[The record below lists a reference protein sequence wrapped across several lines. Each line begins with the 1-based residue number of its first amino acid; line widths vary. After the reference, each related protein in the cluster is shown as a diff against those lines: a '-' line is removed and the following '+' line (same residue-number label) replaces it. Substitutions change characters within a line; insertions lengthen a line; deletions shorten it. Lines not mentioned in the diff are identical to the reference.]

1 MTKNGHMKIRLF
13 LLLLVVPSVV
23 AVSQPNQ
30 RLARTPK
37 VTYDW
42 QPGFVSITELTGA
55 IGLSATVSDL
65 SRYYYGITTVAGY
78 QFTRNVKAGLGA
90 GVHVHNEGM
99 LFPLYLDARYSL
111 SAQDVMPFFA
121 AAGGIA
127 IDTEMLDNT
136 RIFINPSVG
145 VRYVAAKKTGITF
158 STGLMVTTGGP
169 NARKSFVNFKLGLE
183 LKVK

>member
-1 MTKNGHMKIRLF
+1 M
-13 LLLLVVPSVV
+13 
-23 AVSQPNQ
+23 AQPNQ
-30 RLARTPK
+30 RIARTPK

-55 IGLSATVSDL
+55 IGLSETDSDL

-111 SAQDVMPFFA
+111 SAQDVVPFFA

-127 IDTEMLDNT
+127 LDPESLDNT

-183 LKVK
+183 LKGK

>member
-1 MTKNGHMKIRLF
+1 MRTKLTLILLAISMT
-13 LLLLVVPSVV
+13 
-23 AVSQPNQ
+23 AVLAQPNQ
-30 RLARTPK
+30 RIARTPK

-55 IGLSATVSDL
+55 IGLSETESDL

-111 SAQDVMPFFA
+111 SAQDVVPFFS

-127 IDTEMLDNT
+127 LDPESIDNT

-145 VRYVAAKKTGITF
+145 VRYVAAKKTGITL
-158 STGLMVTTGGP
+158 STGLMVTTGGA
-169 NARKSFVNFKLGLE
+169 NERKSFVNFKLGLE
-183 LKVK
+183 LKGK

>member
-1 MTKNGHMKIRLF
+1 MRTILTI
-13 LLLLVVPSVV
+13 LLLALSFSTLM
-23 AVSQPNQ
+23 AQPNQ
-30 RLARTPK
+30 RIARTPK

-55 IGLSATVSDL
+55 IGLSGTESDL

-90 GVHVHNEGM
+90 GVHVHNEGL

-111 SAQDVMPFFA
+111 SAQDVVPFFA

-127 IDTEMLDNT
+127 IDPELLDNT

-145 VRYVAAKKTGITF
+145 VHYVAAKKTGITF

-169 NARKSFVNFKLGLE
+169 NARKSFVNFKLGVE
-183 LKVK
+183 LKGK